1 MNNRFKKL
9 IEAGEAAIGTQLRFG
24 SPAIAELYG
33 CAGFDFAIIDA
44 EHSAQTPAGIL
55 AQIQGMASTPITP
68 IVRMPRNDPDMF
80 RVYLDM
86 GAGGILAPFIRTAAE
101 AEEGARACRF
111 PPKGSRG
118 FGPDR
123 AARYG
128 FDVDY
133 LDKADDDILYM
144 VIIETA
150 EAVDAI
156 DDILAVDGVDAYLV
170 GPYDLSISMGLPR
183 QFDHPQFTAAIDKVF
198 AAAQK
203 AGKPPSTSVSFADC
217 TPQAFSDKIAQGH
230 RVLLAGGDEWM
241 LQTTTKN
248 VIDSFKEAGGR

>member
-1 MNNRFKKL
+1 MENHFKKL
-9 IEAGEAAIGTQLRFG
+9 IDAGEVAIGTQLRFG

-44 EHSAQTPAGIL
+44 EHAAQTATGIL

-68 IVRMPRNDPDMF
+68 IVRVPRNDPDMF

-111 PPKGSRG
+111 PPKGTRG

-133 LDKADDDILYM
+133 LDEADDDILYM

-170 GPYDLSISMGLPR
+170 GPYDLSISMDLPR
-183 QFDHPQFTAAIDKVF
+183 QFDHPRFTAAIDKVF

-203 AGKPPSTSVSFADC
+203 AGKPPSMNVSSAGC
-217 TPQAFSDKIAQGH
+217 TPQAFSDTIAQGH
-230 RVLLAGGDEWM
+230 RVLLAPGDEWM
-241 LQTTTKN
+241 LQATTGN
-248 VIDSFKEAGGR
+248 VIDSFKEATGA